1 MTQSYF
7 GWHVVGA
14 AFVVAVFGW
23 GINFF
28 GPPVFLQVLHTTRGW
43 PISSISAAI
52 TVHFL
57 AGAGS
62 VANLAALHRRFG
74 VASVTRA
81 GAVLTAAGLVGW
93 AFAPGPAWLFLA
105 APIGGAGWA
114 MTSGAALN
122 AMVSPWFARRRPAA
136 LSMAFNGASLGGV
149 LFSPL
154 WVAAIGRFGFHA
166 TTLAIAATV
175 LAVLW
180 VLSGR
185 YFRQTPATM
194 GLAIDGEPTAATP
207 TTVLHTTA
215 ATPIPHPW
223 RDRRFV
229 TLAIG
234 ATLGLFAQIGLI
246 AHLFSILAPILGDT
260 GASAAMGGATA
271 LAIGGRSLL
280 GWTIPPHAN
289 RRTVAAA
296 NLSIQAIG
304 SIVLLTAGTSVPCV
318 LLGTGLFG
326 LGLGNVTSLPPLIA
340 QTEFA
345 TADVPRVVALVTA
358 LGQAGYAFAPALF
371 GVLRECGNSGTMLL
385 FGVAATVQLA
395 AAGIMPMGRRRL

>member
-1 MTQSYF
+1 MTRSFF

-23 GINFF
+23 GINFY

-43 PISSISAAI
+43 PISLISAAI

-57 AGAGS
+57 AGAGI

-74 VASVTRA
+74 VAGVTRA
-81 GAVLTAAGLVGW
+81 GAVLTAAGLLGW

-166 TTLAIAATV
+166 TALAIATTV

-194 GLAIDGEPTAATP
+194 GLPIDGEPTTAPATAQ
-207 TTVLHTTA
+207 HTI
-215 ATPIPHPW
+215 ATDPLPRPW
-223 RDRRFV
+223 RDRRFA

-246 AHLFSILAPILGDT
+246 AHLFSILVPILGDT

-304 SIVLLTAGTSVPCV
+304 SIVLLTAGASVPLV

-340 QTEFA
+340 QTEFP
-345 TADVPRVVALVTA
+345 TPDVPRVVALVTA
-358 LGQAGYAFAPALF
+358 LSQAGYAFAPALF
-371 GVLRECGNSGTMLL
+371 GLLREYGDSGTMLL
-385 FGVAATVQLA
+385 FGVAATVQLG
-395 AAGIMPMGRRRL
+395 AAGTMLVGRRRS